1 MVTITKPIRDYL
13 HDGLVTIKANKHFPQ
28 HCHVECKHINTDTK
42 HCNLQVKPVKLS
54 EYHIRTGYCRK
65 HFGFIDNKHKRV
77 VVTCENCGK
86 EVSPYEN
93 YGSYCY
99 ECALFERLE
108 EIEIYKA
115 ALKKY
120 GHEDPEE
127 LLDP

>member
-1 MVTITKPIRDYL
+1 MVTITKSIRDSL
-13 HDGLVTIKANKHFPQ
+13 HDGLVTIKVNKHFPQ
-28 HCHVECKHINTDTK
+28 HCHVKCKYINTETK
-42 HCNLQVKPVKLS
+42 RCNLQVKPVKLS
-54 EYHIRTGYCRK
+54 EYLIRSDECRK
-65 HFGFIDNKHKRV
+65 KFGFIDNKHKRV

-115 ALKKY
+115 VLIKH
-120 GHEDPEE
+120 GENPEE